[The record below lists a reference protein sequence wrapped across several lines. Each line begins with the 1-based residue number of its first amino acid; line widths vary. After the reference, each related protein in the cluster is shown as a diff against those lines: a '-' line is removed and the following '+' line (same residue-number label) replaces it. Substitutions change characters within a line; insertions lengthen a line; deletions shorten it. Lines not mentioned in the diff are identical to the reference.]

1 LDYVLNIEPFD
12 RFITGEHWTGV
23 WEIDLVLDRDQL
35 SPSNWICS
43 DSVFVA
49 NSILPPKMNPHKH
62 LKQLLFQACDQ
73 DIHRI
78 YKNIEPKFD
87 FVFSGSTGSDFYN
100 KRRHCMEVLCRQ
112 FSFADF
118 GKNHKPDQYVK
129 FLNQARVQFV
139 QSGTSHLAPDGYLAQ
154 RFFECLAIGPMLTNY
169 HPDLEFLGLVENVD
183 YMVFRNEDDMV
194 AKMNFLLKDEEFRNQ
209 MRINGRKKALLLH
222 SYDHRLITILNIIR
236 EHDASRPP
244 D

>member
-1 LDYVLNIEPFD
+1 MGTVTRGTIWSAWAKNRNESTLEF
-12 RFITGEHWTGV
+12 
-23 WEIDLVLDRDQL
+23 LVLLQGLPL
-35 SPSNWICS
+35 S
-43 DSVFVA
+43 F
-49 NSILPPKMNPHKH
+49 
-62 LKQLLFQACDQ
+62 F
-73 DIHRI
+73 
-78 YKNIEPKFD
+78 
-87 FVFSGSTGSDFYN
+87 
-100 KRRHCMEVLCRQ
+100 HCLE
-112 FSFADF
+112 DF